1 MEENKEEKIIESTQ
15 EEQVEVRAEESVVEQ
30 PKQKKNY
37 REYNKLVID
46 SMSELIDR
54 KLEGCKT
61 GLPMILTIVTSA
73 IAFLFATKFKDKEL
87 FDVAIVALV
96 LLLGTF
102 ISLLIASMPLSGN
115 IQLDSYLFNWTPR
128 RRFNPSDCSTY
139 LKMDNDEF
147 TKSLS
152 EYLDTDFIEEEKQ
165 KVKCLKNKINEYNF
179 KKAWL
184 NIAYMVLIVGAIMVI
199 VLLFVALSIGMGEL

>member
-1 MEENKEEKIIESTQ
+1 MEKDKEEKIIESTQ
-15 EEQVEVRAEESVVEQ
+15 GEQVEGLAEESIVER
-30 PKQKKNY
+30 PKQKRND

-61 GLPMILTIVTSA
+61 GLPMILTIVTSV
-73 IAFLFATKFKDKEL
+73 IAFLFAAKFKDKEL
-87 FDVAIVALV
+87 FDVAIAALA
-96 LLLGTF
+96 LLLVTF
-102 ISLLIASMPLSGN
+102 ISLLIASMPLSWN
-115 IQLDSYLFNWTPR
+115 IQLESYLFNWTPR

-139 LKMDNDEF
+139 LKMDNDKF

-152 EYLDTDFIEEEKQ
+152 EYLDADFIEEEKQ
-165 KVKCLKNKINEYNF
+165 KVEFLKNKINEYNF

-184 NIAYMVLIVGAIMVI
+184 NIAYMVLIVGAIMLI
-199 VLLFVALSIGMGEL
+199 VLLFVALSISMGEL